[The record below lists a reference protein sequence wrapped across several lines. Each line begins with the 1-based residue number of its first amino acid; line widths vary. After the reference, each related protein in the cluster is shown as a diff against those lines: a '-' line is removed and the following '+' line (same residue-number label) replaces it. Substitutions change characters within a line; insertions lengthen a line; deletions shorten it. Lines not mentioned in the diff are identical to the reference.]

1 MFDQLKAQPQDKIL
15 QLIAMFR
22 DDPRTTKI
30 DLGVGVYKDATGLTP
45 VMRAVKAA
53 EKKLWETETTK
64 TYTGLAG
71 EPAYNAALSSM
82 ILGDAV
88 ATDRIASIATPG
100 GTGAIRQALE
110 LIRLATPDATVWLSN
125 PTWPNHPSIIKFL
138 GMKMAEY
145 RYFDAA
151 TRGVDF
157 GGLMQ
162 DLATIKAGDVVLLH
176 GCCHNPTG
184 ANLDAAQWDQV
195 IALLAQRGAI
205 PLVDLAYQG
214 FGDGLEDDAA
224 ATRKIAA
231 AFPEV
236 LIAASCSKNFGI
248 YRERTGI
255 LIGIGA
261 AAGKGVLQGNLNF
274 LNRQNYSFPPD
285 HGARLVTMILEDA
298 ALKAR
303 DFVQHLQTQ
312 DLVGTRP
319 WLLNVNIPNR
329 PRAELK
335 PLRVTRLGRRHA
347 AEPVITQVNPRG
359 ETMYWIGSAGPAKDD
374 REGTDFHATHL
385 GHVSLTPLHVDLT
398 EYPSL
403 SLWAQRLEEGAA

>member
-88 ATDRIASIATPG
+88 ATDRMASIATPG

-110 LIRLATPDATVWLSN
+110 LIRLATPDATVWISN

-157 GGLMQ
+157 AGLME
-162 DLATIKAGDVVLLH
+162 DLATVKAGDVVLLH

-184 ANLDAAQWDQV
+184 ANLDAAQWDRV
-195 IALLAQRGAI
+195 IALLAVKGAV

-214 FGDGLEDDAA
+214 FGDGLDADAA

-274 LNRQNYSFPPD
+274 LNRQNFSFPPD

-298 ALKAR
+298 ALRADWMAELEEVRLNMLTLRQSLADELRKATNSDR
-303 DFVQHLQTQ
+303 FDFVATHRGMFSRLGLTEAQ
-312 DLVGTRP
+312 
-319 WLLNVNIPNR
+319 VNI
-329 PRAELK
+329 
-335 PLRVTRLGRRHA
+335 LREDHA
-347 AEPVITQVNPRG
+347 IYMVGDSRINIAGLNPR
-359 ETMYWIGSAGPAKDD
+359 TVPILASAI
-374 REGTDFHATHL
+374 
-385 GHVSLTPLHVDLT
+385 
-398 EYPSL
+398 
-403 SLWAQRLEEGAA
+403 AQVAG